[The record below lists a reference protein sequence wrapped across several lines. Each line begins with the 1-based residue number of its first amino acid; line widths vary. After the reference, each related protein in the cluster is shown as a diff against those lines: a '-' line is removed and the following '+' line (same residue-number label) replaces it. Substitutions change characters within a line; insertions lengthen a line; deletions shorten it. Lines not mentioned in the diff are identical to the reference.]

1 MITDPLKTSTKEV
14 EEIKKRI
21 TQDPKF
27 RKALAMRSHFWFF
40 YIYFP
45 HYIEFE
51 PAEFHK
57 EIFSL
62 TGDEKVR
69 FAVIVAFR
77 GSGKSTIMSLS
88 YPIWAIIGNQQKKY
102 PLLIGQTQQQARQ
115 MLANIKSEFET
126 NEVLIKD
133 FGPFE
138 QYALTWRADSLVL
151 PQHEARISAISAGE
165 NIRGLRHKQT
175 RPDLIIC
182 DDVEDSD
189 SVRSRENRDKSYKWL
204 IGDVV
209 PAGDIKTKTIVIG
222 NLLHEDALVMRLKE
236 SIDSGKRAGVF
247 KAYPL
252 KDVSGKILWPGK
264 FPNEKTVEMQRKL
277 VGDDVLWEREFL
289 LNIIPDDYTIVQR
302 EWIRYYDKLPDS
314 NKIRPRLAAVGVDLA
329 ISEKSTADYT
339 AMIAAYVYDFGND
352 LKIYI
357 LPYPV
362 NRRLRFPKTVEEISK
377 MSERIRINARPLILV
392 ESVGYQ
398 DALIH
403 LLEIKNMRVEGVK
416 VAGRDKRERL
426 SLTTDY
432 IQTGKV
438 LFPKKGA
445 ELLVQQ
451 LTGFGVEKHDDLA
464 DAFSILMSKIIE
476 TDRGATPSLD
486 PDSGKGGTIFSL
498 SKIDRVLGHSG
509 PVTLDMQF

>member
-1 MITDPLKTSTKEV
+1 MITDPLKTSTKEL

-21 TQDPKF
+21 IQNPKF
-27 RKALAMRSHFWFF
+27 RKGLAMRSHFWFF
-40 YIYFP
+40 YIYLH
-45 HYIEFE
+45 HYISFE
-51 PAEFHK
+51 SAKFHK

-62 TGDEKVR
+62 TEDEKVR

-88 YPIWAIIGNQQKKY
+88 YPIWAIIGNQEKKY
-102 PLLIGQTQQQARQ
+102 PLLIGQTQQQAKQ

-133 FGPFE
+133 FGQFE
-138 QYALTWRADSLVL
+138 QHDDTWRTDSLVL
-151 PQHEARISAISAGE
+151 PQYGARISAISAGE

-182 DDVEDSD
+182 DDVEDAD
-189 SVRSRENRDKSYKWL
+189 SVRSRENRDKSYRWL

-236 SIDSGKRAGVF
+236 SIELGKRAGVF

-252 KDVSGKILWPGK
+252 KDISGEVLWPGK
-264 FPNEKTVEMQRKL
+264 FPNEETVEKQRKL
-277 VGDDVLWEREFL
+277 IGDDVLWEREFL
-289 LNIIPDDYTIVQR
+289 LNIIPDDYTVVQR
-302 EWIRYYDKLPDS
+302 EWIRYYDKLPNS
-314 NKIRPRLAAVGVDLA
+314 NTTRPRLTAVGVDLA
-329 ISEKSTADYT
+329 ISEKATADYT
-339 AMIAAYVYDFGND
+339 ALIAAYVYGFGND
-352 LKIYI
+352 LEIYI
-357 LPYPV
+357 LPHSV
-362 NRRLRFPKTVEEISK
+362 NRRLRFPETVEEINK

-398 DALIH
+398 DALVH
-403 LLEIKNMRVEGVK
+403 QLEMQDMRAEAVK

-438 LFPKKGA
+438 LFPEKGA
-445 ELLVQQ
+445 ELLIQQ
-451 LTGFGVEKHDDLA
+451 LIGFGVEKHDDLA
-464 DAFSILMSKIIE
+464 DAFSVLMSKIIE

-486 PDSGKGGTIFSL
+486 PDSGKGETICPL
-498 SKIDRVLGHSG
+498 SEIDRVLGHSG